1 MNTRTLVSGF
11 AAIMVL
17 AAPVMASAA
26 TPIKAQPASTVT
38 KTQTTSQC
46 KGLTGAKLRSCT
58 AKLSQKNTAT
68 GKSSMATPGEA
79 SQKILS

>member
-17 AAPVMASAA
+17 AAPVMANAA
-26 TPIKAQPASTVT
+26 TPIKAQPASTAT

-58 AKLSQKNTAT
+58 AKLSQKKTAT
-68 GKSSMATPGEA
+68 GKSSMAAPV
-79 SQKILS
+79 KPVKKY